1 MPNSWTEFIK
11 KKAKELNIPYGCALS
26 MPEVSKEYKEI
37 KQTKTTLQE
46 NRKNAAFLN
55 GRIKNLNNKINQ
67 LSYRA
72 HGQKEKPIDKVE
84 EKRLKDELNKTK
96 ESLKEIYNN
105 ISKLENTNKSNVNIP
120 TPNIKEE
127 LKKPIEKDD
136 IKVEKVNNVP
146 RAVNL
151 MKKTGLSPDEA
162 QKKLL
167 KLFELYDEEK
177 AKKNSD
183 KEKLK
188 RLKEEISQL
197 EKIANIIEEDDEE
210 IFDFRDIEKKIKNL
224 SKEQL
229 IKLAK
234 DKLYITISNKDKIDL
249 IQKIVLLN
257 IEKTNPSLKTLT
269 KLGEYIDKFF
279 FLNEGSGLIP
289 RIGGKNLLKKT
300 IVDYFPP
307 NYKELI
313 YIEPFVGGGHIFYEK
328 EPSIKEIINDL
339 DPNVYRIYKGFKKYP
354 VEKINPN
361 IIGTYNKED
370 YLNLKQNLD
379 KQSDFQKFINTLILF
394 KISYMGKIDTF
405 KGSKDKSFDIK
416 KPYKKEDHTRLKGVT
431 ILNKDYKDLINKY
444 DSLKSFFY
452 FDPPYE
458 GSKKLYKKGVI
469 DYEEMKDILK
479 KLKGKF
485 LLSINDSPYIRNIF
499 KDFNIKTVQTMY
511 SIKRVDNKN
520 PIINELIISN
530 YNI

>member
-1 MPNSWTEFIK
+1 M
-11 KKAKELNIPYGCALS
+11 
-26 MPEVSKEYKEI
+26 
-37 KQTKTTLQE
+37 
-46 NRKNAAFLN
+46 
-55 GRIKNLNNKINQ
+55 
-67 LSYRA
+67 
-72 HGQKEKPIDKVE
+72 
-84 EKRLKDELNKTK
+84 
-96 ESLKEIYNN
+96 
-105 ISKLENTNKSNVNIP
+105 
-120 TPNIKEE
+120 
-127 LKKPIEKDD
+127 
-136 IKVEKVNNVP
+136 
-146 RAVNL
+146 
-151 MKKTGLSPDEA
+151 
-162 QKKLL
+162 
-167 KLFELYDEEK
+167 
-177 AKKNSD
+177 
-183 KEKLK
+183 
-188 RLKEEISQL
+188 
-197 EKIANIIEEDDEE
+197 
-210 IFDFRDIEKKIKNL
+210 
-224 SKEQL
+224 
-229 IKLAK
+229 
-234 DKLYITISNKDKIDL
+234 
-249 IQKIVLLN
+249 
-257 IEKTNPSLKTLT
+257 
-269 KLGEYIDKFF
+269 
-279 FLNEGSGLIP
+279 GLIP

-300 IVDYFPP
+300 IVDYFPS

-394 KISYMGKIDTF
+394 KISYMGRIDTF

-458 GSKKLYKKGVI
+458 ESKKLYKKGVI

-511 SIKRVDNKN
+511 SIKKVDNKN